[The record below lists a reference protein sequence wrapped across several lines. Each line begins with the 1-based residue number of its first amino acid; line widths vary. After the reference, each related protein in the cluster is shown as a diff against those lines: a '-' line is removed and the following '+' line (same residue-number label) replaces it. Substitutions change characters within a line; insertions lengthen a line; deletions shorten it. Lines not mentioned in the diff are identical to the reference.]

1 MSDTTEASGPR
12 GLWGFWLSRFVVFFV
27 VLAAVY
33 IGCQV
38 GRGALLRYEPG
49 IPRNAVLLGE
59 GFAIALLA
67 TSAYRLLVRWTEH
80 RSATELGFRGAI
92 PLALG
97 GAAIGLVLF
106 LAVYA
111 GLFALGVASFAGWGT
126 TENLLAMFAGAFGA
140 AFGEEILMRG
150 GVFRLLEEGFGTIIA
165 VVLSGALFGFLHS
178 GNPGATLESSVAI
191 ALEAGVLLAAAYAVT
206 RSLWL
211 PIGLH
216 FGWNFTEGGIFG
228 EAVSGGAS
236 KGGLIHAPLLG
247 PDALTG
253 GQFGPEAS
261 IVAVSISFV
270 ASLVMLVLAA
280 QRGHWKPVR
289 FRLRGAGEA

>member
-1 MSDTTEASGPR
+1 MSDATQASGPR
-12 GLWGFWLSRFVVFFV
+12 GLWAWWPPRLVVFFV
-27 VLAAVY
+27 VLAAIY
-33 IGCQV
+33 IGCQF
-38 GRGALLRYEPG
+38 GRAWLLKYEPG
-49 IPRNAVLLGE
+49 IPRNMVLLGE
-59 GFAIALLA
+59 GVAIAFLA
-67 TSAYRLLVRWTEH
+67 TLAYRLLVRWTEH
-80 RSATELGFRGAI
+80 RRATELGFSRAV

-97 GAAIGLVLF
+97 GAIIGLILF

-111 GLFALGVASFAGWGT
+111 ALWAIGVAHFAGWGAT
-126 TENLLAMFAGAFGA
+126 DGLVAMFAGAFGA

-150 GVFRLLEEGFGTIIA
+150 AVFRLLEEGFGTLIA
-165 VVLSGALFGFLHS
+165 VVLSGGLFGLLHA
-178 GNPGATLESSVAI
+178 GNPGATVVSSLAI
-191 ALEAGVLLAAAYAVT
+191 ALEAGVLLAAAFAVT

-236 KGGLIHAPLLG
+236 KGLIHAPLSG

-261 IVAVSISFV
+261 IVAVSVSLV
-270 ASLVMLVLAA
+270 AALVMLVLAA
-280 QRGHWKPVR
+280 RRGNWKPM
-289 FRLRGAGEA
+289 RLRRTAAA